1 VNERSEIVN
10 RPTEE
15 LAYVATCE
23 GGTGGPCCD
32 PDCEKCW
39 PDREP
44 PDPDGECF
52 RGREYAS
59 ALAEQQA
66 RIQRELKR

>member
-1 VNERSEIVN
+1 MNERSEIVN

-23 GGTGGPCCD
+23 GGTGGPCTD

-44 PDPDGECF
+44 PEPDGECF
-52 RGREYAS
+52 RGTEYAS

-66 RIQRELKR
+66 QAKRLK